1 MSDNIHIDKEVVI
14 DSLIEDISSN
24 RKNVRDMLS
33 NLENKIMS
41 KIDLLIPDSQDFR
54 NRFSFENKTR
64 LMSEL
69 LRIKLDLLK
78 QIEYSI
84 KTEIDVRRKSDSKTD
99 DNYTS
104 LEFIKAISKS
114 IEEIEKKNKG

>member
-33 NLENKIMS
+33 NLENEIMS